1 VTTTLIIL
9 AHPDPHSFNAEWARS
24 SRAAS
29 EALDHEVLWT
39 DLYATGF
46 DPAEGP
52 RHYPRHPAGRRF
64 DPLKAQEEASRAGAL
79 PADVAREVAKLRRAD
94 RVILHFPLWWFA
106 PPAMLKGY
114 FDRVFVHG
122 ALHDVDRR
130 FDRGPCRGKSAM
142 LCVTTGS
149 SAAESAHDGR
159 EGDVRLLLWPTAYT
173 LRYLG
178 FEVLEPVVVHG
189 VHGYHRGDR
198 AQALRDR
205 LSLTLGAQD
214 GLVAGFGAH
223 PRLRFNADD
232 QFDGEGR
239 LKPGSPSHSPFIRHD
254 P

>member
-1 VTTTLIIL
+1 VTTTLILL
-9 AHPDPHSFNAEWARS
+9 AHPDPHSFNADWARA

-29 EALDHEVLWT
+29 EALGHEVLWS
-39 DLYATGF
+39 DLYADGF

-52 RHYPRHPAGRRF
+52 RHYPGHPAGRRF
-64 DPLKAQEEASRAGAL
+64 DPLKAQEEASEAGAL
-79 PADVAREVAKLRRAD
+79 PADVAPEVDKLRRAD

-114 FDRVFVHG
+114 LDRVFAHG
-122 ALHDVDRR
+122 ALHDVGRR
-130 FDRGPCRGKSAM
+130 FDTGLFRGKSAL

-149 SAAESAHDGR
+149 SAAESGHDGR
-159 EGDVRLLLWPTAYT
+159 EGDVRLLLWPTAQT

-189 VHGYHRGDR
+189 VHGYHRGER
-198 AQALRDR
+198 ARALGDR
-205 LSLTLGAQD
+205 LSRALAAQGA
-214 GLVAGFGAH
+214 LVAGFDAH

-239 LKPGSPSHSPFIRHD
+239 LKPGSSGYSPFIRHE